1 LCHPTHL
8 FYLLQNNLAEK
19 RFKSEEAVRK
29 HLTSFFNNKSTA
41 LYDTGIR
48 MLLECWKKIIEDN
61 GEYKRSNIQN

>member
-1 LCHPTHL
+1 
-8 FYLLQNNLAEK
+8 LAEK